1 LLGSFDLLSE
11 LLVLGAVAG
20 GLSMPAS
27 RLDPALGADVLESM
41 VPLFGVVLVDDP
53 VVAALSVDVP
63 VVGDCSV
70 VLPVVVL
77 PLITPAL
84 VSVLVPVPTVVLPVA
99 PVPDWPV
106 VDPLTVPADP
116 ARVSSLVVPCV
127 PDEEPVAP
135 VLPVVL
141 VPVLPAPVCARAPV
155 AASAPAARILA
166 A

>member
-11 LLVLGAVAG
+11 LLGAVDG

-27 RLDPALGADVLESM
+27 RLDPTLGVDVLEPM

-53 VVAALSVDVP
+53 VVAELSVDVP
-63 VVGDCSV
+63 VVGEFSV
-70 VLPVVVL
+70 ELPVVVL

-84 VSVLVPVPTVVLPVA
+84 VSVLVPVPTVVLPAA

-106 VDPLTVPADP
+106 VDPLTVPAGP

-127 PDEEPVAP
+127 ADEEPVAP

-141 VPVLPAPVCARAPV
+141 VPVLPAPVCAKAPV